1 MIKHPS
7 INIIKTCAL
16 LTCEVD
22 YTPNNTYMTY
32 SDESRSMVSYMMN
45 LQFGELDPIYESDY
59 YTGLAMQNGTSQST
73 EIGF

>member
-1 MIKHPS
+1 
-7 INIIKTCAL
+7 
-16 LTCEVD
+16 
-22 YTPNNTYMTY
+22 MTY

-59 YTGLAMQNGTSQST
+59 YTGLAMQNSDSQST